1 MTQCLRCFSRN
12 LLCGGKG
19 KERKRFGLL
28 WGFFFFLKETLRIL
42 YTCCKLMIYMP
53 YSVHVVG
60 ILEVNE

>member
-1 MTQCLRCFSRN
+1 MWR
-12 LLCGGKG
+12 KG
-19 KERKRFGLL
+19 KEKVWLCLG
-28 WGFFFFLKETLRIL
+28 GFFFLKETLRIL